1 MQHFSPLIF
10 STVTWNLNADHVPQ
24 LLKTNTPERLS
35 EDISQLLLCLR
46 VTEDNPALINTLP
59 DEMVKNINV
68 LAPVV
73 EDGVPAKSY
82 GRLVVHQELWR
93 AKLPPFISAIPDK
106 PRQMQRYT
114 PIHTKI
120 RPQPFAWTTTR

>member
-1 MQHFSPLIF
+1 M
-10 STVTWNLNADHVPQ
+10 STVTCNLDAVHVLQ
-24 LLKTNTPERLS
+24 LLKPNTPECLC
-35 EDISQLLLCLR
+35 ENISQLLLRLR
-46 VTEDNPALINTLP
+46 VTEDNPAFINTLP
-59 DEMVKNINV
+59 DEMVTNINV

-73 EDGVPAKSY
+73 EDGIPAESY

-120 RPQPFAWTTTR
+120 RPQPFAWTTAR

>member
-10 STVTWNLNADHVPQ
+10 STVTRNLNADHVPQ

-59 DEMVKNINV
+59 NEMVTNINV

-73 EDGVPAKSY
+73 EDGFLLRAMADWLSTKSS
-82 GRLVVHQELWR
+82 G
-93 AKLPPFISAIPDK
+93 APNSPPIISA
-106 PRQMQRYT
+106 RSLASHT
-114 PIHTKI
+114 P
-120 RPQPFAWTTTR
+120 

>member
-59 DEMVKNINV
+59 NEMVTNINV
-68 LAPVV
+68 LASVV
-73 EDGVPAKSY
+73 EDGVPAESY
-82 GRLVVHQELWR
+82 GRLVVHQKLWR
-93 AKLPPFISAIPDK
+93 AKLPPPPIISA
-106 PRQMQRYT
+106 RSLASHT
-114 PIHTKI
+114 P
-120 RPQPFAWTTTR
+120 

>member
-1 MQHFSPLIF
+1 MQHFAPLIF

-59 DEMVKNINV
+59 NEMVTNINV

-73 EDGVPAKSY
+73 EDGVPAESY

-93 AKLPPFISAIPDK
+93 AKLPPNHIGQESSEPHSLTSRSRCSDILRF
-106 PRQMQRYT
+106 
-114 PIHTKI
+114 
-120 RPQPFAWTTTR
+120 TRR